1 MPCRLPMPP
10 LRSLGMAALV
20 GLFALTSALLAQP
33 PAPTQPPGT
42 PPTPGNPATIRSG
55 EKRNLEDYQ
64 NLTKELRKLAP
75 RWKDNPHP
83 QVRARAVN
91 IEDVLKKADENGFK
105 NLLDEIISGL
115 EGKNDPSIGE
125 LAKLIQKDKALNDA
139 LAEIIAILESDDAL
153 TKLQKEILE
162 TQKL

>member
-1 MPCRLPMPP
+1 
-10 LRSLGMAALV
+10 GMAALV

-64 NLTKELRKLAP
+64 NLTNELRKLAQ
-75 RWKDNPHP
+75 RWNNSPDPP
-83 QVRARAVN
+83 ARASAAI
-91 IEDVLKKADENGFK
+91 IEDALKKAEEKGVK
-105 NLLDEIISGL
+105 NLFDEIIGGL

-162 TQKL
+162 TQKLIE